1 MHRWA
6 AVPGMPKTDD
16 RDTSSLVWR
25 PCMSAKVSA
34 TSKKLGRKSR
44 SPGKLNNLIKTGSK
58 DLDGSISYST
68 ATSQKIA
75 IYSDPGTL
83 SSNSPADGDVK
94 KVPLSPGSYPVK
106 DPWSV
111 ENHFNSIV
119 KTGCSVLGMPDKF
132 LKDVLKKFGLA
143 IKGPE
148 VSSTIDSLRSEETRP
163 LLIEFLRDHFTKV
176 KASGEPIS
184 PVTILRA
191 VHQIQKAACNK
202 NSRDKLEIE
211 ELSNLWDTVDKNV
224 VEATESLPG
233 SMKKL
238 STENLMKLAKNI
250 SESTVP
256 TDPISTKDEADMCAS
271 QRLFK
276 PEEAKAD
283 FSASSS
289 GLGIPVIPDKGKSKK
304 MASGNEY
311 RDTETITASKEAD
324 MCNAQRLFKPEEAT
338 SEKQSSSYGN
348 VILPEKDKSELGKR
362 VSKVAS
368 MLGMPTKIIEEKLT
382 GSGVKDNEYGIK
394 LLESSVVT
402 IEDIVRVLSTIPG
415 YEHDLSLRA
424 AASIL
429 KGQDPFSK
437 EPVNIVG
444 PATDATVTPTAT
456 VLVNAL
462 KELRTIA
469 QMKDR
474 ELLELY
480 DKNREIE
487 VEQELNRRAKNQPFV
502 ILRGE
507 RYEPGKEIISIDE
520 SMEQL
525 KRAHKGYTVPTMVP
539 GVDGKVVR
547 VYRITEL
554 NPEDRIVELCPICGE
569 ILYKGYCSKCELNF
583 AGVQDDER
591 AYVHMIALSS
601 NFNAKSHSDRKAIHA
616 SASKGLEDLRVTWPS
631 IAPTFDDLK
640 LTNNLPKLRMIKNI
654 PAVQVADPF
663 HVNGNRSY

>member
-1 MHRWA
+1 
-6 AVPGMPKTDD
+6 
-16 RDTSSLVWR
+16 
-25 PCMSAKVSA
+25 MSAKVSA
-34 TSKKLGRKSR
+34 TSKKFGRKSR
-44 SPGKLNNLIKTGSK
+44 SSGKLRNLIESGTKNP
-58 DLDGSISYST
+58 DGSTSYGT
-68 ATSQKIA
+68 ETPQKTVID
-75 IYSDPGTL
+75 SDPGTL

-111 ENHFNSIV
+111 EDHFNSIV
-119 KTGCSVLGMPDKF
+119 KTGCSVLGVPDKF

-148 VSSTIDSLRSEETRP
+148 VSSTIDSLCSEETRP

-191 VHQIQKAACNK
+191 VHQIQKVACNK
-202 NSRDKLEIE
+202 NPRDKLEIE

-256 TDPISTKDEADMCAS
+256 TDPISTKDEADMCES

-289 GLGIPVIPDKGKSKK
+289 GLGIPVIPDKD
-304 MASGNEY
+304 
-311 RDTETITASKEAD
+311 R
-324 MCNAQRLFKPEEAT
+324 
-338 SEKQSSSYGN
+338 
-348 VILPEKDKSELGKR
+348 SELSKR
-362 VSKVAS
+362 VSKVAA

-394 LLESSVVT
+394 LLESAVVT

-456 VLVNAL
+456 VIVNAL
-462 KELRTIA
+462 KEFRTIS

-480 DKNREIE
+480 IEEHAKTGPSIEIE
-487 VEQELNRRAKNQPFV
+487 GELQKRSRNNPFV
-502 ILRGE
+502 ILRDEKHAPGE
-507 RYEPGKEIISIDE
+507 VLIDL
-520 SMEQL
+520 EQTL
-525 KRAHKGYTVPTMVP
+525 SQLHRARKGYTVPTLVP
-539 GVDGKVVR
+539 GIDGKIVR
-547 VYRITEL
+547 VYRINEL
-554 NPEDRIVELCPICGE
+554 NPDDRIVELCPICGE

-591 AYVHMIALSS
+591 AYVHMIALSP
-601 NFNAKSHSDRKAIHA
+601 NFNAKSHSDRKALHA
-616 SASKGLEDLRVTWPS
+616 SATKNLEDLRVTWPS

-663 HVNGNRSY
+663 HVSGNRAF